1 MSKSLEAL
9 KHLYAKLSCKSSIEE
24 IDENLQEYE
33 IIEKDLEVLEILR
46 EKQVDLW
53 LVDNCDYE
61 NYVRIRNN
69 CQIDTKVY
77 CDDGAVVDYTIT
89 KEEFELVQ
97 NWLDEGE

>member
-9 KHLYAKLSCKSSIEE
+9 KELRNLVGLPSLNEYQHKL
-24 IDENLQEYE
+24 D

-46 EKQVDLW
+46 EKRVDLW

-77 CDDGAVVDYTIT
+77 CDDGAVVDYVIT
-89 KEEFELVQ
+89 KEEFESVQ